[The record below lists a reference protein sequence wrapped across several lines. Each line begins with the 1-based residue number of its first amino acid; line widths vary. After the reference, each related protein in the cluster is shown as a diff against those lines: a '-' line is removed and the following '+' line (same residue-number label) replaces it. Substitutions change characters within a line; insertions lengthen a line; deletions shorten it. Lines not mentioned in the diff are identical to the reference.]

1 MQIFPLDELFRILYG
16 IVLPGENIERGDG
29 AKQMA
34 EKAGQAAHR
43 LEKPPI
49 ADQVHVVL
57 WVIKADDIRF
67 VNGQYMDKF
76 NFVQQILN
84 REGEFDVIC
93 INFFL
98 VVSLILIHQ
107 DIFFFPIILLTVL
120 ACLCSIAHFT
130 FVCLAIWPLS
140 ESEAR
145 G

>member
-16 IVLPGENIERGDG
+16 IVSPGENIERGDW

-76 NFVQQILN
+76 NFVQQIL
-84 REGEFDVIC
+84 
-93 INFFL
+93 
-98 VVSLILIHQ
+98 
-107 DIFFFPIILLTVL
+107 T
-120 ACLCSIAHFT
+120 
-130 FVCLAIWPLS
+130 
-140 ESEAR
+140 ESEVSFTTFM
-145 G
+145 